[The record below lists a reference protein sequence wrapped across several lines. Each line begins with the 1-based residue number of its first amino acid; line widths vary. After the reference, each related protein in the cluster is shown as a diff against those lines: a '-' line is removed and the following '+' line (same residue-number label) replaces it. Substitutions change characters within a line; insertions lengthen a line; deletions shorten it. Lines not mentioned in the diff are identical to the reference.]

1 MELIIDAS
9 NIKAGGG
16 LTHLQE
22 IMNTDAAQQ
31 AGFNRVFLWAPDAT
45 LASIADRPWLE
56 KCHHPL
62 LNAGYRQV
70 WQWKRGVFEP
80 FARSRNALVYIP
92 GTGGSKSR
100 YVTMCQNLLPLQ
112 TKELNRYFFS
122 KDWIRLRLLRS
133 LHKNAYSH
141 AAGVVFLNR
150 YCREYA
156 SKLVGRDLADSAIIP
171 HGLSSRFLVNDKLI
185 YTGSFTEERPFRLV
199 YVSIIDVYKHQWV
212 VAEAVYQLVSEGF
225 NIQLDL
231 IGPAYP
237 KALNRLNRVMQKYA
251 SVKNAV
257 HYRGPMPY
265 QTVNAAYAEG
275 DAFVFASSCETF
287 GMVLT
292 EAMAAGLPVM
302 CSSMSSMPETA
313 GDAALYF
320 DPLSVT
326 DTKAAIVK
334 LYEQPM
340 LREALSKKSL
350 AKARSMSWDH
360 CARQTFS
367 FLAQVSQSCAE

>member
-1 MELIIDAS
+1 LELIIDAS

-22 IMNTDAAQQ
+22 IMNTDAARQ

-45 LASIADRPWLE
+45 LASIADKPWLE

-62 LNAGYRQV
+62 LNAGYRQL
-70 WQWKRGVFEP
+70 WQWKQGVFEP

-92 GTGGSKSR
+92 GTGRSKSR
-100 YVTMCQNLLPLQ
+100 YVTMCQNLLPVQ

-122 KDWIRLRLLRS
+122 KDWIRLRLLRM

-156 SKLVGRDLADSAIIP
+156 EKLVGQNVPESAIIP
-171 HGLSSRFLVNDKLI
+171 HGLSSRFLVNDKQI
-185 YTGSFTEERPFRLV
+185 YTGSFTEQRPFRLV

-212 VAEAVYQLVSEGF
+212 VAEAVYQLISEGF

-237 KALNRLNRVMQKYA
+237 KALNRLNHVMQKYA
-251 SVKNAV
+251 SVINAV

-292 EAMAAGLPVM
+292 EAMAAGLPVI

-320 DPLSVT
+320 NPLSVN

-350 AKARSMSWDH
+350 AKARSMSWDN
-360 CARQTFS
+360 CALQTFS
-367 FLAQVSQSCAE
+367 FLAQVSKSCAE